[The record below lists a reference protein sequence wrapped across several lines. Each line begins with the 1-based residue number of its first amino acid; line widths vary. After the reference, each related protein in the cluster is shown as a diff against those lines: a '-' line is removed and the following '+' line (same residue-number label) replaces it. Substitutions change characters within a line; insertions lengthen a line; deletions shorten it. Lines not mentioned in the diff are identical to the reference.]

1 MNSDLITV
9 VLVDDHAIVRQ
20 GLRALLERE
29 RDIDVV
35 GEAPDAQTARRLVQ
49 ALSPD
54 VAVLDLKLSAGSD
67 AEGLALCSEIV
78 ASHPDVAVL
87 ILTTFLDDQL
97 ILDAIGRGA
106 KGYVVKDVDTSSV
119 VNAIRDLKAG
129 ESFFDSR
136 SSTAIV
142 RGIHGSEE
150 PNSHELTGRE
160 REVLQL
166 LALGRSNKQIG
177 EELFISSATAKFHVG
192 NIMRKLGSTRRAEAV
207 YAAGKLGLV

>member
-1 MNSDLITV
+1 MGTDLITV
-9 VLVDDHAIVRQ
+9 ILVDDHAIVRQ

-29 RDIDVV
+29 RDIEVV
-35 GEAPDAQTARRLVQ
+35 GEASEPQSAMRLLE

-67 AEGLALCSEIV
+67 AEGLALCSQIV
-78 ASHPDVAVL
+78 ASQPQVAVL

-97 ILDAIGRGA
+97 ILDAISRGA

-119 VNAIRDLKAG
+119 VSAIRDLKAG
-129 ESFFDSR
+129 GSFFDPR

-142 RGIHGSEE
+142 RGLHATEE
-150 PNSHELTGRE
+150 PRSHELTGRE
-160 REVLQL
+160 REVLHL

-177 EELFISSATAKFHVG
+177 EELFISAATAKFHVG

>member
-1 MNSDLITV
+1 MSTDLITV

-29 RDIDVV
+29 RDIEVV
-35 GEAPDAQTARRLVQ
+35 GEASDPQSAMRLVQ

-54 VAVLDLKLSAGSD
+54 VAVLDLKLSAGPD
-67 AEGLALCSEIV
+67 AEGLALCSQIV
-78 ASHPDVAVL
+78 ASQPQVAVL

-97 ILDAIGRGA
+97 ILDAISRGA

-119 VNAIRDLKAG
+119 VSAIRDLENG
-129 ESFFDSR
+129 GSFFDPR

-142 RGIHGSEE
+142 RGLHGTEE
-150 PNSHELTGRE
+150 TRGHELTGRE
-160 REVLQL
+160 KEVLHL

-177 EELFISSATAKFHVG
+177 EELFISAATAKFHVG

>member
-1 MNSDLITV
+1 MNDDLITV

-29 RDIDVV
+29 RDIEVV
-35 GEAPDAQTARRLVQ
+35 GEASDAQTAMRLVQ

-54 VAVLDLKLSAGSD
+54 VAVLDLKLSASSD

-78 ASHPDVAVL
+78 AAHPEVAVL

-97 ILDAIGRGA
+97 ILDAIQRGA

-119 VNAIRDLKAG
+119 VSAIRDLKAG
-129 ESFFDSR
+129 GSFFDSR

-142 RGIHGSEE
+142 RGLHGAEE
-150 PNSHELTGRE
+150 PRSHELTGRE
-160 REVLQL
+160 REVLKL